1 MTKIIAHRGASGCS
15 PENTI
20 PAFRKAIE
28 IGSNGIE
35 LDVHLTKDDKIVVV
49 HDFNIDRTSNGKG
62 YVKDY
67 TLNELKKFDFG
78 SWYGEK
84 FTRVSI
90 PTLEEVLELV
100 KYYNWN
106 GLINI
111 EIKNGPIFYP
121 NIERKLIGTIR
132 EYGLEE
138 NVIFSSFNHY
148 SLKILKEIDP
158 SMDIGLLYMC
168 GMYEP
173 WEYAKDLRAKALHP
187 LYYNIVPEIVIG
199 CKKNG
204 IELNPFTV
212 DKPSDIE
219 MMIKAGVDGVI
230 TNYPD
235 RGLKI
240 KERLKPQH

>member
-84 FTRVSI
+84 FASVSI

-121 NIERKLIGTIR
+121 NIERKLIGIIR
-132 EYGLEE
+132 AYGLEE

-158 SMDIGLLYMC
+158 
-168 GMYEP
+168 
-173 WEYAKDLRAKALHP
+173 
-187 LYYNIVPEIVIG
+187 NI
-199 CKKNG
+199 
-204 IELNPFTV
+204 
-212 DKPSDIE
+212 
-219 MMIKAGVDGVI
+219 
-230 TNYPD
+230 D
-235 RGLKI
+235 RKSVV
-240 KERLKPQH
+240 